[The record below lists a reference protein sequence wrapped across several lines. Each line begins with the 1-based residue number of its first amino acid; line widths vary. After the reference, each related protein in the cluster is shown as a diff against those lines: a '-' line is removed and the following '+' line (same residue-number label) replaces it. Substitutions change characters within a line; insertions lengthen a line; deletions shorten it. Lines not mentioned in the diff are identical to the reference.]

1 MRSSQATDNDAILEL
16 WLLNLFMVPN
26 IYIYIY
32 IYMYILIVVHR
43 ACMYETTKG

>member
-26 IYIYIY
+26 IY
-32 IYMYILIVVHR
+32 MYILIVVHR